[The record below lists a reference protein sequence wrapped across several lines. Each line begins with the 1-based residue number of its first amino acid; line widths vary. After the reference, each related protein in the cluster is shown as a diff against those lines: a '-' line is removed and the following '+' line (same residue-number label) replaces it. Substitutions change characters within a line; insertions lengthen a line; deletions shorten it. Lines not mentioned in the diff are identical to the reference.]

1 MFFLKLKKYKF
12 KINKFMG
19 MIFKKNII
27 KVKIVMLIK
36 DKFFNNINKMILL

>member
-1 MFFLKLKKYKF
+1 
-12 KINKFMG
+12 